1 MSFGQWYL
9 RRGRISRRTWWLHY
23 TLPLAG
29 LSILAGIADGALGY
43 PGLLATEPPA
53 GFVDWFGGPLSL
65 ALWLFG
71 IVPSVTSN
79 VTRLHD
85 RGHSAWWLRWGLVPL
100 VGAILLLVQMGF
112 LRGDGGPNRYGAP
125 GEWRDH
131 RLDTRAG
138 TWG

>member
-9 RRGRISRRTWWLHY
+9 RRGRITRRTWWLHY
-23 TLPLAG
+23 TLPLVG
-29 LSILAGIADGALGY
+29 LGILAGIADGVLGY
-43 PGLLATEPPA
+43 PGLGSTQPPT
-53 GFVDWFGGPLSL
+53 GVVEWFGGPLSL
-65 ALWLFG
+65 AVAVFG
-71 IVPSVTSN
+71 FVPSVSSE

-85 RGHSAWWLRWGLVPL
+85 RSHSAWWLLWGFVPV
-100 VGAILLLVQMGF
+100 VGVIVLLVQTGF

-125 GEWRDH
+125 GEWRDN